1 MQRRNFE
8 ATQRDGDSRGERSD
22 RAPVEA
28 TRVFVNTS
36 VLE

>member
-1 MQRRNFE
+1 MQRWNFK
-8 ATQRDGDSRGERSD
+8 ATQRDGDPRSERSD

-28 TRVFVNTS
+28 TRVFVNAS